1 MLNRTMSLRA
11 VCAITAAAALSAHA
25 NAERIWGLTTTNELI
40 SFQSSNP
47 LMATGPMAISGL
59 GAGVTLMGIDF
70 RPATG
75 TLYGLGSNSQLY
87 SINTMTGAAMAIG
100 SPFSTAIS
108 GTSFGFDFNP
118 TVDRIRITSNTGQN
132 LRAHPDTGAIA
143 FVDGSLAYNAG
154 DVNFGQ
160 PAGIVASA
168 YTNNFAGTTTTTLF
182 NLDAVLDTLVK
193 QDPPNAGGL
202 TTIGATGVDITNLSG
217 FDIST
222 QGNAY
227 VAIERG
233 GVPSWLYT
241 IDLNT
246 GAMTLVG
253 EIGAGMLLADISVAV
268 PAPGSLALLGASGLL
283 AARRRR

>member
-1 MLNRTMSLRA
+1 MSNRKISLRA
-11 VCAITAAAALSAHA
+11 VCAIVAAGVVSTSAH
-25 NAERIWGLTTTNELI
+25 AERIWGLTTTNELI

-47 LMATGPMAISGL
+47 LMATGPVSITGL

-75 TLYGLGSNSQLY
+75 ALYGLGSNSQLY
-87 SINTMTGAAMAIG
+87 TINTMTGAATAVG
-100 SPFSTAIS
+100 GPFATALS
-108 GTSFGFDFNP
+108 GTSFGIDFNP

-132 LRAHPDTGAIA
+132 LRANPDTGVLAS
-143 FVDGSLAYNAG
+143 VDGALNYVAG

-168 YTNNFAGTTTTTLF
+168 YTNNFAGATTTTLF

-202 TTIGATGVDITNLSG
+202 VTIGSTGVDITNLTG

-233 GVPSWLYT
+233 GVPSWLYS
-241 IDLNT
+241 IDLST
-246 GAMTLVG
+246 GSMSLIG
-253 EIGAGMLLADISVAV
+253 EIGAGMLLADISVAI
-268 PAPGSLALLGASGLL
+268 PAPGAMGLL
-283 AARRRR
+283 ALAGIAAGRRRR

>member
-1 MLNRTMSLRA
+1 MPNRTMSLRA
-11 VCAITAAAALSAHA
+11 LCALTASAALPALAH
-25 NAERIWGLTTTNELI
+25 AERIWGLTTTNELI

-47 LMATGPMAISGL
+47 LMATGPMAITGL
-59 GAGVTLMGIDF
+59 GSGVTLMGIDF
-70 RPATG
+70 RPANG
-75 TLYGLGSNSQLY
+75 MLYGLGSNSQLY
-87 SINTMTGAAMAIG
+87 TINTMTGAASAVG
-100 SPFSTAIS
+100 GPFSTAIS

-132 LRAHPDTGAIA
+132 LRAHPDTGALL
-143 FVDGSLAYNAG
+143 FVDGALNYNAG
-154 DVNFGQ
+154 DINFGQ

-202 TTIGATGVDITNLSG
+202 VTIGSTGVDITNLTG

-233 GVPSWLYT
+233 GVPSWLYS

-246 GAMTLVG
+246 GAMALIG
-253 EIGAGMLLADISVAV
+253 EIGAGMLLADISVAI
-268 PAPGSLALLGASGLL
+268 PAPGSLTLLAASGLL
-283 AARRRR
+283 VARRRR